1 MHVVLQNQE
10 PSHSILKMKLPKH
23 LEKDG
28 PFLVPVTESIW
39 NPIKVCRLCHD
50 FYGEHGLFDDDAK
63 ITRGTVVRPAE
74 SVKNYRQSQFLHT
87 GSTMGDGGKPNRDN
101 SVASKND
108 SENGEHV
115 SESKNGNGVVAGKTK
130 DHSVIKKKEAR
141 LDSIDTSILDRM
153 EQTSTPSPI
162 KGKRMQSSERSK
174 LNEETTV

>member
-101 SVASKND
+101 SVDSKND
-108 SENGEHV
+108 SKKGEHV
-115 SESKNGNGVVAGKTK
+115 SESKNGSGVVAGKTK

-153 EQTSTPSPI
+153 EQMSTPSPI